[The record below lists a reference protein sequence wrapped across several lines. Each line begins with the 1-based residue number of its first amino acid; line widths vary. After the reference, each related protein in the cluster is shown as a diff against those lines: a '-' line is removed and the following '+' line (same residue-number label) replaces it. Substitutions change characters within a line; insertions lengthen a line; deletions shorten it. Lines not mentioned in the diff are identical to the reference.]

1 MNSANT
7 TRHKNEIPAITENE
21 VRDAFD
27 AFIAALCAGDH
38 EALQDIYDD
47 DYLLVRPDG
56 TVLGKKDILN
66 DLKGH
71 SMVLSSFE
79 TTSNSLKTKG
89 TIGILSAEAKSAFV
103 RDGQK
108 QSMTHARQ
116 VVIFVKTNIGIRI
129 THFQS
134 TGITG

>member
-7 TRHKNEIPAITENE
+7 TRYKNEIPAITENE

-27 AFIAALCAGDH
+27 AFIAVLCAGDH
-38 EALQDIYDD
+38 EALQHIYDD

-66 DLKGH
+66 DLKRH

-79 TTSNSLKTKG
+79 MTPNSLKTKG
-89 TIGILSAEAKSAFV
+89 AIGILSVEAKSAFV

-108 QSMTHARQ
+108 QRMTHARQ

-134 TGITG
+134 TRITL